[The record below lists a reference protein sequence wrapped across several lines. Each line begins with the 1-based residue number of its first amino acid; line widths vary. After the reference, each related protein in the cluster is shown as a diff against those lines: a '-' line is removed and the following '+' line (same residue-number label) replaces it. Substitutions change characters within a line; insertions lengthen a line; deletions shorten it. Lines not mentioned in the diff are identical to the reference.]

1 MTARRRS
8 IGELS
13 LSEQLSIE
21 IFYDYLCPFAYSSS
35 VWTRQLDELMGDKL
49 AITWSAFPLEQ
60 VNSTEGPD
68 WKLWEHPDDSLSQGL
83 LAFQAAKAAARQ
95 GPEAF
100 LPYHY
105 ALMDLRHV
113 SRRTLTRKSTLLQL
127 AKDLELDAER
137 FARDLED
144 PALLAQIGEDYE
156 RGRSEYGVFGTPTLI
171 FPGGGALYVQMN
183 PAPPLSEA
191 EDVLKSFARMADD
204 RPYLI
209 EIKRP
214 A

>member
-1 MTARRRS
+1 M
-8 IGELS
+8 
-13 LSEQLSIE
+13 SEQTSIE
-21 IFYDYLCPFAYSSS
+21 IYYDYLCPFAYSAS
-35 VWTRQLDELMGDKL
+35 VWTRQLDEVMGNRL

-60 VNSTEGPD
+60 VNSTEGPG
-68 WKLWEHPDDSLSQGL
+68 WKLWEHPDDGLSQGL

-100 LPYHY
+100 APYHY

-113 SRRTLTRKSTLLQL
+113 SRRTLTRKTTLLQL
-127 AKDLELDAER
+127 AKDLELDAEQ
-137 FARDLED
+137 FAKDLED

-156 RGRSEYGVFGTPTLI
+156 RGRGEHGVFGTPTLI
-171 FPGGGALYVQMN
+171 FPGGGALYIQMN
-183 PAPPLSEA
+183 PAPPLSDA
-191 EDVLKSFARMADD
+191 EDLLASFARMADD
-204 RPYLI
+204 QPYLF